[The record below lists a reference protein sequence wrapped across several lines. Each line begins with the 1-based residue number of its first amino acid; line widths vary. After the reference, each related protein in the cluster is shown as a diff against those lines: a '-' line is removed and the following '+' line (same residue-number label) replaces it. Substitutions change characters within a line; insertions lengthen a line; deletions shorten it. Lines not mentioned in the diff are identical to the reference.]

1 MIINKKSK
9 IIIGIIILALVPL
22 RSKSY
27 RKTLE
32 KYYNGV
38 VNKNIEAIVN
48 NSIDLRYDNKED
60 YKNLLNTLFTDS
72 DDDVMINKYEILN
85 DKNPYDNR
93 FVVRQYFNNGDI
105 VDLKIKVA
113 FIRNK
118 VLTGGELEK
127 VSTYVKKVSS
137 SE

>member
-1 MIINKKSK
+1 M
-9 IIIGIIILALVPL
+9 
-22 RSKSY
+22 
-27 RKTLE
+27 
-32 KYYNGV
+32 
-38 VNKNIEAIVN
+38 
-48 NSIDLRYDNKED
+48 
-60 YKNLLNTLFTDS
+60 FTDS
-72 DDDVMINKYEILN
+72 DDVMINKYEILN

-93 FVVRQYFNNGDI
+93 FVVRKYFNNVE

-137 SE
+137 SEWEVVNI